1 MRTIRVFE
9 EKLVELSLG
18 GKLPGFLHLYAGQ
31 EATAVGICMHL
42 DDGDYLASTHRGHGH
57 CIAKGVDLNG
67 MMAELYGRR
76 TGICKGKGGSM
87 HIADLDRGMLG
98 ANGIVGAGLPLA
110 TGAGLSA
117 KVLGTDRIAVAFF
130 GDGASNQ
137 GTFHEALN
145 IAAIWDLPVLF
156 VAENNGYGEA
166 TPAEYHMRVADIA
179 DRAAGYG
186 IPGVVADGMDL
197 FDVYAK
203 AGEAILRAREGK
215 GPTLLECKNYR
226 YFGHY
231 VGDPLTYRT
240 KEEAEQIRQRRDP
253 IEHFERRTAEEAGL
267 LKTDELREIDAEV
280 EQAIADAVTF
290 AEASDLPAP
299 EDGLT
304 DVYVSYGGTHDA

>member
-1 MRTIRVFE
+1 
-9 EKLVELSLG
+9 
-18 GKLPGFLHLYAGQ
+18 
-31 EATAVGICMHL
+31 
-42 DDGDYLASTHRGHGH
+42 
-57 CIAKGVDLNG
+57 
-67 MMAELYGRR
+67 
-76 TGICKGKGGSM
+76 
-87 HIADLDRGMLG
+87 
-98 ANGIVGAGLPLA
+98 
-110 TGAGLSA
+110 
-117 KVLGTDRIAVAFF
+117 VAFF

-179 DRAAGYG
+179 DRASGYG

-280 EQAIADAVTF
+280 EQTPRSSRPSLMRSRLPRRAIFPHRRTA
-290 AEASDLPAP
+290 
-299 EDGLT
+299 
-304 DVYVSYGGTHDA
+304 